1 MRPLSYL
8 RFRIALEKLPAMK
21 LIRVTVF
28 LPSALGIK
36 CDYVCT
42 VSDALYLITNFTCD
56 HLFIYSS
63 I

>member
-8 RFRIALEKLPAMK
+8 RFRLALEKLPAMK

-42 VSDALYLITNFTCD
+42 EGREK
-56 HLFIYSS
+56 
-63 I
+63 